1 MAAETKIR
9 VALADDHAILRS
21 GLRMLLSAEPDMEVV
36 GEAADGVEAIELTKA
51 KSPDVLVLDINMP
64 RLNGIQ
70 ALKSIVAQNGSTRV
84 VILTVHDDPAYLRS
98 LLAAGASGYVLKKSV
113 DSELLSAI
121 RAARRKGLF
130 VDPSMAHELVMDRLG
145 TSAPRKQLLSER
157 EEQVLKFVAEGFT
170 SPQIAEKM
178 RISVKTVET
187 YRSRVG
193 RKLGL
198 NDRSEFVRYAREF
211 GYLKPAG

>member
-1 MAAETKIR
+1 MVAESKIR

-21 GLRMLLSAEPDMEVV
+21 GLRMLLSAEADMEVV

-70 ALKSIVAQNGSTRV
+70 ALKGIVAQHGSTKV

-113 DSELLSAI
+113 DADLLSAI

-130 VDPSMAHELVMDRLG
+130 VDPSMAHELVGDRLG

-198 NDRSEFVRYAREF
+198 NDRSEFVRYAMEF